1 MKISK
6 SMIFRI
12 CMLAV
17 FLVSAQLGFA
27 TNNTPVP
34 IPPDKSSLPPI
45 GGGSRPSLIDETTP
59 LEVDSAASAT
69 ISDVELAVYFDHS
82 VGDATITVYDS
93 SDNVVYEEVVNT
105 ESVFDAYVSVFGWA
119 ADEYMITVTYG
130 VTTQRGFFVVE

>member
-1 MKISK
+1 MKVSK
-6 SMIFRI
+6 SLIFRI

-17 FLVSAQLGFA
+17 FLVSVQLGFA
-27 TNNTPVP
+27 GNSTTVP
-34 IPPDKSSLPPI
+34 IPPDTSVPPPI
-45 GGGSRPSLIDETTP
+45 GGPSRPTLIDETTP

-93 SDNVVYEEVVNT
+93 YDNVVYEEVVDT
-105 ESVFDAYVSVFGWA
+105 ETVFDAYVPVDGWA

-130 VTTQRGFFVVE
+130 ITTQRGHFLIE